1 MMPTM
6 ETFTLLL
13 AIVLMLYLN
22 PGDYMSSSDTIGAF
36 EPLSST
42 NRCSNS
48 ANPSRKE
55 RGLASAD
62 DQPSS
67 STGKSYKSIV
77 EKKRSLSNKRAFV
90 VPDDQP
96 LPTGKYTSVDVHAKE
111 IELDRL
117 PRRKEFVE
125 PEPIPST
132 SKAFLEPEPIPST
145 SKAYVESNP
154 MPSTS
159 KAASTEAPFESPFEV
174 PTTDTTSSRQDRFFR
189 KKPKESKDLI
199 PSYLDSILDSDVLN
213 YYEQNMGSI
222 HSEDMDVENLFD
234 ELCVQTYVMSAHLMV
249 HGDANQKESAYM
261 SICRDCH
268 HFFVSDKECL
278 DNSINMSI
286 KNDNEKE
293 TVIKVPLLGLQYAKS
308 NKSDQSFLVNF
319 PVTYILSKLTS
330 SVLNMDSYDTKS
342 MSITCDI
349 LRKKLERDINENL
362 VKFPSHMGIFSD
374 YILSYKEN
382 FKNEMSN
389 NIKDLSDPLH
399 SCKELLRSFENMEI
413 LTTSLLNKSG
423 TKYAEHR
430 ASQKKMESFVFS
442 IFNFNY
448 REYDINVHI
457 KLIYDFSHIIYGIIE
472 RVKKVYNNDIKF
484 LFLKDLETPEFFFL
498 RNNLNI
504 KNICSINIIATIS
517 WFFNQVNMG
526 LYNKNKTVPYLFM
539 KKFSYK
545 NIEKIVKMESI
556 QKNVPKEYITDL
568 CINTMAEMVDMVAV
582 PASPPPPQ
590 TRKAVTPKFTFS
602 NIIKY
607 AEMSLLK
614 ERLNVLLVEDTSDG
628 GSSNESQKDIQTLQ
642 KNFWARENFI
652 CLMKIFSSKMNFH
665 LSGLQKSFL
674 QKLTLENYKSYA
686 ILNRPLDDR
695 NHMYFCSL
703 PGEKKDLLT
712 WLKEKENVSFV
723 IAHPDDEIMFFFPT
737 IKLLFEKKKKEEIFL
752 LSLTNGDFYSQG
764 KIREK
769 ELYHVWSYLGG
780 VKNNCKVMNDPD
792 VQDGSALWN
801 DQHLADILADYCTR
815 CNISNKR
822 FLTFR
827 LMYLYRSQFVYYRI
841 LFCLF
846 SQYAYFNAFDLIS

>member
-96 LPTGKYTSVDVHAKE
+96 LPTGKYTSVDVHAEE

-145 SKAYVESNP
+145 SKASMRREPTPHPIKKQISFAGEGDVESNP

-174 PTTDTTSSRQDRFFR
+174 PTTEPTDTTSSRQDRFFR

-293 TVIKVPLLGLQYAKS
+293 TVIKVPLLGLRYAKS

-362 VKFPSHMGIFSD
+362 VKFPSDMGIFSD

-568 CINTMAEMVDMVAV
+568 CINTMAEMVDMVGSALIAYQNDNLSELDEEIDAAEHARDTSSGRDTPRAQSPVSSSGGDTPRAQSPVSSSGGDTPRAQSPVLFSGGDGLRSSDPNPLSYISLLLSSPLGHIPYSFSPDPAV

-703 PGEKKDLLT
+703 PGEYLIHKIFSSK
-712 WLKEKENVSFV
+712 
-723 IAHPDDEIMFFFPT
+723 FFFM
-737 IKLLFEKKKKEEIFL
+737 I
-752 LSLTNGDFYSQG
+752 N
-764 KIREK
+764 
-769 ELYHVWSYLGG
+769 
-780 VKNNCKVMNDPD
+780 
-792 VQDGSALWN
+792 
-801 DQHLADILADYCTR
+801 
-815 CNISNKR
+815 
-822 FLTFR
+822 
-827 LMYLYRSQFVYYRI
+827 VY
-841 LFCLF
+841 
-846 SQYAYFNAFDLIS
+846 N